1 MTNPVQQQG
10 SGQTMPCVRC
20 GSPVPRSSQFCLAC
34 GTPTSTR
41 SQAAAPGY
49 AGVPVQAAWQ
59 PTPVNAPILLSTIVP
74 ANYGRRFVAF
84 LIDGAFGGVLTTIF
98 ALPILWIVAASVA
111 PGSSSVDL
119 AGLPSALITLASG
132 LYPLAMLVLQ
142 AFTGFSLGKRIM
154 GLRIVKIETLIRPGI
169 GRMLLRG
176 VIVGA
181 SNIVVG
187 IGPLLVYLS
196 PLWDPTKRLRGWHD
210 RMSGTWVIDVT
221 KGPNPL
227 AKNAGEIVDDV
238 PPVEKSRRPKAAAQ
252 AAPVPAPTA
261 ASVAQAPV
269 VQSLSQAPDAY
280 SYAPPSVPAA
290 PAPAPASYAPAPA
303 APAAPPVA
311 PAPPARAF
319 SAPLSSAPLSSAL
332 PPSAPTFAATAPAV
346 SANPDVPSYP
356 FAAASGAP
364 AAPAVPAVPAVP
376 AAPAAP
382 AGPIEAIPSFDPLP
396 PFGGEDLDG
405 TKLSNSVPAQA
416 LPTGT
421 VTLLFDTGE
430 SYVIAGHGV
439 MGRDPVSPYG
449 APDDL
454 LVQVAGDTRSISKTH
469 LEFEV
474 QPGSIWVTD
483 RRSTNG
489 SAIVRA
495 DGVESPITPGQRMT
509 LRSGDRVRI
518 GTRVF
523 TLTVAP

>member
-1 MTNPVQQQG
+1 VTNPVQQQPA
-10 SGQTMPCVRC
+10 GQTLPCVRC

-41 SQAAAPGY
+41 SQAAALGES
-49 AGVPVQAAWQ
+49 GVPAQAAWQ
-59 PTPVNAPILLSTIVP
+59 PTPVHAPILLSTIVP
-74 ANYGRRFVAF
+74 ANYGRRVVAF
-84 LIDGAFGGVLTTIF
+84 LIDGAFGGVLTTII
-98 ALPILWIVAASVA
+98 ALPILWIVAASAA
-111 PGSSSVDL
+111 PGSGSVDL
-119 AGLPSALITLASG
+119 VGLPSALITLASG
-132 LYPLAMLVLQ
+132 LYPLAMLLLQ

-196 PLWDPTKRLRGWHD
+196 PLWDPTKRSRGWHD

-221 KGPNPL
+221 RGPNPL
-227 AKNAGEIVDDV
+227 AKDAGEIVDDV
-238 PPVEKSRRPKAAAQ
+238 PVVEKTRRPKAAGPD
-252 AAPVPAPTA
+252 APVAP
-261 ASVAQAPV
+261 VAQAPV
-269 VQSLSQAPDAY
+269 VQVLSQTPDAR
-280 SYAPPSVPAA
+280 SYAPPSVPAGAPPVASAPSAPAFSAPLA
-290 PAPAPASYAPAPA
+290 PAPPVPVNPDVPSYPFPAASGAVAPAAAPAPA
-303 APAAPPVA
+303 APAAP
-311 PAPPARAF
+311 
-319 SAPLSSAPLSSAL
+319 
-332 PPSAPTFAATAPAV
+332 
-346 SANPDVPSYP
+346 
-356 FAAASGAP
+356 
-364 AAPAVPAVPAVP
+364 
-376 AAPAAP
+376 
-382 AGPIEAIPSFDPLP
+382 IEAVPSFDPLP

-405 TKLSNSVPAQA
+405 TKLSNSVPAEA

-439 MGRDPVSPYG
+439 LGRDPVSPYG
-449 APDDL
+449 AAGDQ

-474 QPGSIWVTD
+474 QTGSIWVTD

>member
-1 MTNPVQQQG
+1 MTNPVQQG
-10 SGQTMPCVRC
+10 PAQTMPCVRC

-41 SQAAAPGY
+41 SQAAALGGPE
-49 AGVPVQAAWQ
+49 VPVQAAWQ

-74 ANYGRRFVAF
+74 ANYGRRVLAF
-84 LIDGAFGGVLTTIF
+84 LIDGAFGGVLTTII
-98 ALPILWIVAASVA
+98 ALPIIWIVAASVA
-111 PGSSSVDL
+111 PGSTFEL
-119 AGLPSALITLASG
+119 AGLPSALISLASG

-154 GLRIVKIETLIRPGI
+154 GLRIVKVEALIRPGL

-181 SNIVVG
+181 SNIVIG

-196 PLWDPTKRLRGWHD
+196 PLWDPSKRLRGWHD
-210 RMSGTWVIDVT
+210 RLSGTWVIDVT
-221 KGPNPL
+221 RGPNPL

-238 PPVEKSRRPKAAAQ
+238 PAVEKTRRPKAA
-252 AAPVPAPTA
+252 PVPAAVVPA
-261 ASVAQAPV
+261 APAAQAPV

-280 SYAPPSVPAA
+280 SYAPPSVAAAA
-290 PAPAPASYAPAPA
+290 PS
-303 APAAPPVA
+303 APPVA
-311 PAPPARAF
+311 PAP
-319 SAPLSSAPLSSAL
+319 
-332 PPSAPTFAATAPAV
+332 TAPPAPPV
-346 SANPDVPSYP
+346 PVNPDVPSYP
-356 FAAASGAP
+356 FPSASGT
-364 AAPAVPAVPAVP
+364 P

-382 AGPIEAIPSFDPLP
+382 VAPVAPAAPVAPPVPSGPIEAIPSFDPLP

-416 LPTGT
+416 LPAGT

-439 MGRDPVSPYG
+439 LGRDPVSPYG
-449 APDDL
+449 AADDM

-474 QPGSIWVTD
+474 QAGSIWVTD

>member
-1 MTNPVQQQG
+1 MTNPVQQG
-10 SGQTMPCVRC
+10 PGQTMPCVRC

-41 SQAAAPGY
+41 SQAAAL
-49 AGVPVQAAWQ
+49 AGPEVPVQAAWQ

-74 ANYGRRFVAF
+74 ANYGRRVLAF
-84 LIDGAFGGVLTTIF
+84 LIDGAFGGVLTTII
-98 ALPILWIVAASVA
+98 ALPIIWIAAASVA
-111 PGSSSVDL
+111 PGSAFDL
-119 AGLPSALITLASG
+119 AGLPSALISLAGG

-154 GLRIVKIETLIRPGI
+154 GLRIVKVETLIRPGI

-181 SNIVVG
+181 SNIVIG

-196 PLWDPTKRLRGWHD
+196 PLWDPWKRLRGWHD
-210 RMSGTWVIDVT
+210 RLSGTWVIDVT
-221 KGPNPL
+221 RGPNPL

-238 PPVEKSRRPKAAAQ
+238 PAVEKTRRPKAAAPVPS
-252 AAPVPAPTA
+252 AAP
-261 ASVAQAPV
+261 VAQAPV
-269 VQSLSQAPDAY
+269 VQSLSQAPDAF

-290 PAPAPASYAPAPA
+290 APS
-303 APAAPPVA
+303 APPVA
-311 PAPPARAF
+311 PAPPA
-319 SAPLSSAPLSSAL
+319 SAPPV
-332 PPSAPTFAATAPAV
+332 PV
-346 SANPDVPSYP
+346 NPDVPSYP
-356 FAAASGAP
+356 FAPASGAP
-364 AAPAVPAVPAVP
+364 AAPAVPP
-376 AAPAAP
+376 APAAP
-382 AGPIEAIPSFDPLP
+382 VTPAAQVTPVAPPAPSGPIEAIPSFDPLP

-416 LPTGT
+416 LPAGT

-439 MGRDPVSPYG
+439 LGRDPVSPYG
-449 APDDL
+449 AADDM

-474 QPGSIWVTD
+474 QVGSIWVTD

>member
-1 MTNPVQQQG
+1 MTNPVQQQAA
-10 SGQTMPCVRC
+10 GQSMPCVRC

-41 SQAAAPGY
+41 SQAVAFGGPE
-49 AGVPVQAAWQ
+49 VPVQAAWQ
-59 PTPVNAPILLSTIVP
+59 PTPVNAPILLSSIVP
-74 ANYGRRFVAF
+74 ANYGRRVVSF
-84 LIDGAFGGVLTTIF
+84 LIDGAFSGVLTSII
-98 ALPILWIVAASVA
+98 ALPILWIVASSVA
-111 PGSSSVDL
+111 PGSTLEL

-142 AFTGFSLGKRIM
+142 AFTGFSLGMRIM
-154 GLRIVKIETLIRPGI
+154 GLRIVKVEALIRPGL

-187 IGPLLVYLS
+187 VGPLLVYLS

-210 RMSGTWVIDVT
+210 RMSGTWVIDVK

-227 AKNAGEIVDDV
+227 APNAGEIIDDV
-238 PPVEKSRRPKAAAQ
+238 PTVQKSRRPSAAPGAPVSP
-252 AAPVPAPTA
+252 APVP
-261 ASVAQAPV
+261 QAPV
-269 VQSLSQAPDAY
+269 VEPIATAPDAY

-290 PAPAPASYAPAPA
+290 PSPAAQTPA
-303 APAAPPVA
+303 APFGTPAPSFAAP
-311 PAPPARAF
+311 
-319 SAPLSSAPLSSAL
+319 
-332 PPSAPTFAATAPAV
+332 
-346 SANPDVPSYP
+346 ANPDVPSYP
-356 FAAASGAP
+356 FASASVAPEAPPAVAAPS
-364 AAPAVPAVPAVP
+364 AAPAVPSVP
-376 AAPAAP
+376 AAPAA
-382 AGPIEAIPSFDPLP
+382 PIEAIPSFDPLP

-405 TKLSNSVPAQA
+405 TKLSNSLPAQA
-416 LPTGT
+416 LPSGT

-439 MGRDPVSPYG
+439 LGRDPVSPYG
-449 APDDL
+449 APEDQ

-474 QPGSIWVTD
+474 QAGSIWVTD

>member
-1 MTNPVQQQG
+1 MTNSAQQQG
-10 SGQTMPCVRC
+10 AGQMMPCVRC

-59 PTPVNAPILLSTIVP
+59 PTPVNAPILLSSIVP
-74 ANYGRRFVAF
+74 ANYGRRVGAF
-84 LIDGAFGGVLTTIF
+84 LIDGAFGGVLTTII

-111 PGSSSVDL
+111 PRSGAVDVS
-119 AGLPSALITLASG
+119 GLPSALITLASG

-154 GLRIVKIETLIRPGI
+154 GLRIVKVDSLIRAGI

-176 VIVGA
+176 VIIGA

-210 RMSGTWVIDVT
+210 RLSGTWVLDVT

-238 PPVEKSRRPKAAAQ
+238 PAVEKTRR
-252 AAPVPAPTA
+252 PTA
-261 ASVAQAPV
+261 AAVPDAPVTPIAQAPV
-269 VQSLSQAPDAY
+269 VQLLSQAPDAF
-280 SYAPPSVPAA
+280 SAA
-290 PAPAPASYAPAPA
+290 PAP
-303 APAAPPVA
+303 
-311 PAPPARAF
+311 
-319 SAPLSSAPLSSAL
+319 
-332 PPSAPTFAATAPAV
+332 
-346 SANPDVPSYP
+346 
-356 FAAASGAP
+356 
-364 AAPAVPAVPAVP
+364 
-376 AAPAAP
+376 APAAP

-430 SYVIAGHGV
+430 SHVIAGHGV
-439 MGRDPVSPYG
+439 LGRDPVSPYG
-449 APDDL
+449 APGDQ

-474 QPGSIWVTD
+474 QPGTIWVTD

-489 SAIVRA
+489 SALVRA
-495 DGVESPITPGQRMT
+495 DGVESPIVPGQRMT
-509 LRSGDRVRI
+509 LQSGDRVRI

>member
-1 MTNPVQQQG
+1 VTNPVQQQPT
-10 SGQTMPCVRC
+10 GQSMPCVRC

-41 SQAAAPGY
+41 SQTAAFGGPE
-49 AGVPVQAAWQ
+49 VPVQAAWQ
-59 PTPVNAPILLSTIVP
+59 PTPVNAPILLSSIVP
-74 ANYGRRFVAF
+74 SNYGRRVLAF
-84 LIDGAFGGVLTTIF
+84 LIDGAFGGVLTSII

-111 PGSSSVDL
+111 PGTTFEL
-119 AGLPSALITLASG
+119 AGLPSALITLANG

-154 GLRIVKIETLIRPGI
+154 GLRIVKVETLIRPGL

-181 SNIVVG
+181 SNIVIG

-210 RMSGTWVIDVT
+210 RLSGTWVIDVT

-238 PPVEKSRRPKAAAQ
+238 PVVQKTRRPAAAPDAS
-252 AAPVPAPTA
+252 AAPSPVPH
-261 ASVAQAPV
+261 APV
-269 VQSLSQAPDAY
+269 VEPIVQAPDAY

-290 PAPAPASYAPAPA
+290 PVPAAPAPSFAAPAPAFA
-303 APAAPPVA
+303 V
-311 PAPPARAF
+311 
-319 SAPLSSAPLSSAL
+319 PL
-332 PPSAPTFAATAPAV
+332 
-346 SANPDVPSYP
+346 NPDVPSYP
-356 FAAASGAP
+356 FPSASTAPEAP
-364 AAPAVPAVPAVP
+364 AAAVAPAPP
-376 AAPAAP
+376 AAPVA
-382 AGPIEAIPSFDPLP
+382 PIEAIPSFDPLP

-439 MGRDPVSPYG
+439 LGRDPVSPYG
-449 APDDL
+449 APRDQ

-474 QPGSIWVTD
+474 QAGSIWVTD

-489 SAIVRA
+489 SAILRA

>member
-1 MTNPVQQQG
+1 VTNPVQQQPT
-10 SGQTMPCVRC
+10 GQTLPCVRC

-41 SQAAAPGY
+41 SQAAALGES
-49 AGVPVQAAWQ
+49 GVPAQAAWQ
-59 PTPVNAPILLSTIVP
+59 PTPVHAPIPLSTIVP
-74 ANYGRRFVAF
+74 ANYGRRVVAF
-84 LIDGAFGGVLTTIF
+84 LIDGAFAGVLTTII
-98 ALPILWIVAASVA
+98 ALPILWIVAASAA
-111 PGSSSVDL
+111 PGGSLDL
-119 AGLPSALITLASG
+119 VGLPTALISLASG
-132 LYPLAMLVLQ
+132 LYPLAMLLLQ

-154 GLRIVKIETLIRPGI
+154 GLRIVKVESLIRPGI

-196 PLWDPTKRLRGWHD
+196 PLWDPTKRSRGWHD

-221 KGPNPL
+221 RGPNPL
-227 AKNAGEIVDDV
+227 AKDAGEIVDDV
-238 PPVEKSRRPKAAAQ
+238 PAIEKTRRPKAAAPD
-252 AAPVPAPTA
+252 APVAP
-261 ASVAQAPV
+261 VAQAPV
-269 VQSLSQAPDAY
+269 VQLLSQVPDAN
-280 SYAPPSVPAA
+280 SYAPPSAAAPVPTPA
-290 PAPAPASYAPAPA
+290 PAPAPSAPVFPAPA
-303 APAAPPVA
+303 SFSAPA
-311 PAPPARAF
+311 AF
-319 SAPLSSAPLSSAL
+319 SAPLAP
-332 PPSAPTFAATAPAV
+332 PPAV
-346 SANPDVPSYP
+346 PANPDVPSYP
-356 FAAASGAP
+356 FPAASGAS
-364 AAPAVPAVPAVP
+364 APSAPS
-376 AAPAAP
+376 APAAP
-382 AGPIEAIPSFDPLP
+382 IEAVPSFDPLP

-405 TKLSNSVPAQA
+405 TKLSNSVPAEA
-416 LPTGT
+416 LPAGT

-439 MGRDPVSPYG
+439 LGRDPVSPYG
-449 APDDL
+449 AAGDQ
-454 LVQVAGDTRSISKTH
+454 LVQVGGDTRSISKTH

-509 LRSGDRVRI
+509 VRSGDRIRI

-523 TLTVAP
+523 TLTVAA

>member
-1 MTNPVQQQG
+1 VTNPVQQG
-10 SGQTMPCVRC
+10 TGQTMPCVRC

-41 SQAAAPGY
+41 SQAAALGAPE
-49 AGVPVQAAWQ
+49 VPAQAAWQ

-74 ANYGRRFVAF
+74 ANYGRRVLAF
-84 LIDGAFGGVLTTIF
+84 LIDGAFGGVLTTII
-98 ALPILWIVAASVA
+98 ALPILWIVAATLP

-119 AGLPSALITLASG
+119 SGLPSALITLAGG

-142 AFTGFSLGKRIM
+142 AFTGFSLGKRIL
-154 GLRIVKIETLIRPGI
+154 GLRIVKVETLIRPGL

-181 SNIVVG
+181 SNIVIA

-196 PLWDPTKRLRGWHD
+196 PLWDPSKRLRGWHD
-210 RMSGTWVIDVT
+210 RLAGTWVIDVT

-238 PPVEKSRRPKAAAQ
+238 PAVEKTRRPKAAAPDA
-252 AAPVPAPTA
+252 AAPVAPAP
-261 ASVAQAPV
+261 VAQAPV

-290 PAPAPASYAPAPA
+290 APA
-303 APAAPPVA
+303 AAPVAPAASAFSAPLAPVLPPAAPPV
-311 PAPPARAF
+311 
-319 SAPLSSAPLSSAL
+319 L
-332 PPSAPTFAATAPAV
+332 
-346 SANPDVPSYP
+346 ANPDVPSYP
-356 FAAASGAP
+356 FASASGAP
-364 AAPAVPAVPAVP
+364 AAPAAFAEPAVP
-376 AAPAAP
+376 AAPS
-382 AGPIEAIPSFDPLP
+382 GPIEAIPSFDPLP

-439 MGRDPVSPYG
+439 LGRDPVSPYG
-449 APDDL
+449 AAGDM

-474 QPGSIWVTD
+474 QAGSIWVTD

-509 LRSGDRVRI
+509 VRSGDRVRI

>member
-1 MTNPVQQQG
+1 MTNPVQQQNA
-10 SGQTMPCVRC
+10 GQSTPCVRC

-41 SQAAAPGY
+41 SQAAAFGGPE
-49 AGVPVQAAWQ
+49 VPVQAAWQ

-74 ANYGRRFVAF
+74 ANYGRRVVAF
-84 LIDGAFGGVLTTIF
+84 LIDGAFGGVLTSII

-111 PGSSSVDL
+111 PGSTFELS
-119 AGLPSALITLASG
+119 GLPSALITLAG
-132 LYPLAMLVLQ
+132 GIYPLAMLVLQ

-154 GLRIVKIETLIRPGI
+154 GLRIVKVETLIRPGL

-181 SNIVVG
+181 SNIVIG

-196 PLWDPTKRLRGWHD
+196 PLWDPSKRLRGWHD

-227 AKNAGEIVDDV
+227 AKNAGEVVDDV
-238 PPVEKSRRPKAAAQ
+238 PAVVKTRRPVAAPA
-252 AAPVPAPTA
+252 ATASPAPVP
-261 ASVAQAPV
+261 QAPV
-269 VQSLSQAPDAY
+269 VEPIATTPDAY
-280 SYAPPSVPAA
+280 SYAPRSAPAA
-290 PAPAPASYAPAPA
+290 PAPAPQAPAPA
-303 APAAPPVA
+303 PSAPVFGAPPAAP
-311 PAPPARAF
+311 
-319 SAPLSSAPLSSAL
+319 
-332 PPSAPTFAATAPAV
+332 T
-346 SANPDVPSYP
+346 NPDVPSYP
-356 FAAASGAP
+356 FPPASAAPVAPAEP
-364 AAPAVPAVPAVP
+364 AAPAEL
-376 AAPAAP
+376 AAPAA
-382 AGPIEAIPSFDPLP
+382 PIEAIPSFDPLP

-439 MGRDPVSPYG
+439 LGRDPVSPYG
-449 APDDL
+449 APEDQ

-489 SAIVRA
+489 SAILRA

>member
-1 MTNPVQQQG
+1 MTNPVQQG
-10 SGQTMPCVRC
+10 PAQTMPCVRC

-41 SQAAAPGY
+41 SQAAALGGPE
-49 AGVPVQAAWQ
+49 VPVQAAWQ

-74 ANYGRRFVAF
+74 ANYGRRVLAF
-84 LIDGAFGGVLTTIF
+84 LIDGAFGGVLTTII
-98 ALPILWIVAASVA
+98 ALPIIWIAAASVA
-111 PGSSSVDL
+111 PGSTFEL
-119 AGLPSALITLASG
+119 AGLPSTLISLASG

-154 GLRIVKIETLIRPGI
+154 GLRIVKVETLIRPGL

-181 SNIVVG
+181 SNIVIG

-196 PLWDPTKRLRGWHD
+196 PLWDPSKRLRGWHD
-210 RMSGTWVIDVT
+210 RLSGTWVIDVT
-221 KGPNPL
+221 RGPNPL

-238 PPVEKSRRPKAAAQ
+238 PAVEKTRRPKAAAPVAAAVVP
-252 AAPVPAPTA
+252 AAPA
-261 ASVAQAPV
+261 AQAPV

-280 SYAPPSVPAA
+280 SYAPPSVAAAA
-290 PAPAPASYAPAPA
+290 PP
-303 APAAPPVA
+303 APPVA
-311 PAPPARAF
+311 PAPPA
-319 SAPLSSAPLSSAL
+319 
-332 PPSAPTFAATAPAV
+332 PPVPV
-346 SANPDVPSYP
+346 NPDVPSYP
-356 FAAASGAP
+356 FPSASGAP
-364 AAPAVPAVPAVP
+364 AAPA
-376 AAPAAP
+376 APAAP
-382 AGPIEAIPSFDPLP
+382 IAPAPPVAPPVPSGPIEAIPSFDPLP

-416 LPTGT
+416 LPAGT

-439 MGRDPVSPYG
+439 LGRDPVSPYG
-449 APDDL
+449 AADDM

-474 QPGSIWVTD
+474 QAGSIWVTD

>member
-1 MTNPVQQQG
+1 MTNTVQQG
-10 SGQTMPCVRC
+10 AGQTMPCVRC

-41 SQAAAPGY
+41 SQAAAFGGPE
-49 AGVPVQAAWQ
+49 VPVQAAWQ

-74 ANYGRRFVAF
+74 ANYGRRVVAF
-84 LIDGAFGGVLTTIF
+84 LIDGAFGGLLTSII

-111 PGSSSVDL
+111 PGSTFEL

-132 LYPLAMLVLQ
+132 LYPLAMVVLQ
-142 AFTGFSLGKRIM
+142 AFTGFSFGKRIM
-154 GLRIVKIETLIRPGI
+154 GLRIVKVEALVRPGL

-196 PLWDPTKRLRGWHD
+196 PLWDQTKRLRGWHD
-210 RMSGTWVIDVT
+210 RLSGTWVIDVT

-227 AKNAGEIVDDV
+227 AKNAGEIIDDV
-238 PPVEKSRRPKAAAQ
+238 PAVEKSRRPAAAPGAP
-252 AAPVPAPTA
+252 AASAPPAPMPVP
-261 ASVAQAPV
+261 QAPV
-269 VQSLSQAPDAY
+269 
-280 SYAPPSVPAA
+280 AA
-290 PAPAPASYAPAPA
+290 P
-303 APAAPPVA
+303 
-311 PAPPARAF
+311 PAPPA
-319 SAPLSSAPLSSAL
+319 
-332 PPSAPTFAATAPAV
+332 PPVPTFAVP
-346 SANPDVPSYP
+346 ANPDVPSYP
-356 FAAASGAP
+356 FASASGAP
-364 AAPAVPAVPAVP
+364 AAPSVPVEPVEP
-376 AAPAAP
+376 VAPAAP

-405 TKLSNSVPAQA
+405 TKLSNSVPKQA

-439 MGRDPVSPYG
+439 LGRDPVSPYG
-449 APDDL
+449 APGDQ

-474 QPGSIWVTD
+474 QAGSIWVTD

>member
-1 MTNPVQQQG
+1 MTNPVQQG
-10 SGQTMPCVRC
+10 PAQTMPCVRC

-41 SQAAAPGY
+41 SQAAALGGPE
-49 AGVPVQAAWQ
+49 VPVQAAWQ

-74 ANYGRRFVAF
+74 ANYGRRVLAF
-84 LIDGAFGGVLTTIF
+84 LIDGAFGGVLTTII
-98 ALPILWIVAASVA
+98 ALPIIWIAAASVA
-111 PGSSSVDL
+111 PGSTLDL
-119 AGLPSALITLASG
+119 AGLPSALISLAGG

-154 GLRIVKIETLIRPGI
+154 GLRIVKVESLIRPGI

-181 SNIVVG
+181 SNIVIG

-196 PLWDPTKRLRGWHD
+196 PLWDPSKRLRGWHD
-210 RMSGTWVIDVT
+210 RLSGTWVIDVT
-221 KGPNPL
+221 RGPNPL

-238 PPVEKSRRPKAAAQ
+238 PAVAKTRRPKAA
-252 AAPVPAPTA
+252 PVPTPVAP
-261 ASVAQAPV
+261 ASPVAQAPV
-269 VQSLSQAPDAY
+269 VQSLSQAPDAF

-290 PAPAPASYAPAPA
+290 APS
-303 APAAPPVA
+303 APPVA
-311 PAPPARAF
+311 PAPPAPAF
-319 SAPLSSAPLSSAL
+319 SAPLASAL
-332 PPSAPTFAATAPAV
+332 PSAAPTFAAPAPAAAPPV
-346 SANPDVPSYP
+346 PVNPDVPSYP
-356 FAAASGAP
+356 FAPASGAP
-364 AAPAVPAVPAVP
+364 AAPAAPTAPVTPAAPV
-376 AAPAAP
+376 APAAP
-382 AGPIEAIPSFDPLP
+382 SGPIEAIPSFDPLP

-439 MGRDPVSPYG
+439 LGRDPVSPYG
-449 APDDL
+449 AADDM

-474 QPGSIWVTD
+474 QAGSIWVTD

>member
-1 MTNPVQQQG
+1 VTIPVQQQG
-10 SGQTMPCVRC
+10 AGQTLPCVRC

-34 GTPTSTR
+34 GTPTATR
-41 SQAAAPGY
+41 SQAAALGAPE
-49 AGVPVQAAWQ
+49 VPVQAAWQ

-74 ANYGRRFVAF
+74 ANYGRRVVAF
-84 LIDGAFGGVLTTIF
+84 LIDGAFGGVVTTII

-119 AGLPSALITLASG
+119 TGLPSALITLAGG

-154 GLRIVKIETLIRPGI
+154 GLRIVKVETLIRPGL

-196 PLWDPTKRLRGWHD
+196 PLWDPTTRLRGWHD

-238 PPVEKSRRPKAAAQ
+238 PAAEKTRRPKAAAAAP
-252 AAPVPAPTA
+252 AAPVPAAGPP
-261 ASVAQAPV
+261 APV

-280 SYAPPSVPAA
+280 SYAPPIVPAPAPVAPPVVAVNPAVPSYPSEPASVAPAAPVPSAPPVAA
-290 PAPAPASYAPAPA
+290 PAPVAPA
-303 APAAPPVA
+303 APAA
-311 PAPPARAF
+311 
-319 SAPLSSAPLSSAL
+319 
-332 PPSAPTFAATAPAV
+332 
-346 SANPDVPSYP
+346 
-356 FAAASGAP
+356 
-364 AAPAVPAVPAVP
+364 
-376 AAPAAP
+376 
-382 AGPIEAIPSFDPLP
+382 PIEAIPSFDPLP
-396 PFGGEDLDG
+396 PFSGEDLDG

-416 LPTGT
+416 LPSGT

-430 SYVIAGHGV
+430 SHVIAGHGV
-439 MGRDPVSPYG
+439 LGRDPVSPYG
-449 APDDL
+449 ATGDM

-474 QPGSIWVTD
+474 QAGSIWVTD

-495 DGVESPITPGQRMT
+495 DGVESPITPGQRIPV
-509 LRSGDRVRI
+509 RSGDRVRI

>member
-1 MTNPVQQQG
+1 MTNPVQQG
-10 SGQTMPCVRC
+10 PAQTMPCVRC

-41 SQAAAPGY
+41 SQAAALGGPE
-49 AGVPVQAAWQ
+49 VPVQAAWQ
-59 PTPVNAPILLSTIVP
+59 PTPVNAPILISTIVP
-74 ANYGRRFVAF
+74 ANYGRRVLAF
-84 LIDGAFGGVLTTIF
+84 LIDGAFGGVLTTII
-98 ALPILWIVAASVA
+98 ALPIIWIAAASVA
-111 PGSSSVDL
+111 PGSTFEL
-119 AGLPSALITLASG
+119 AGLPYTLISLASG

-154 GLRIVKIETLIRPGI
+154 GLRTVKVEALIRPGL

-181 SNIVVG
+181 SNIVIG

-196 PLWDPTKRLRGWHD
+196 PLWDPSKRLRGWHD
-210 RMSGTWVIDVT
+210 RLSGTWVIDVT
-221 KGPNPL
+221 RGPNPL

-238 PPVEKSRRPKAAAQ
+238 PAVEKTRRPKAA
-252 AAPVPAPTA
+252 PVPAAVVPA
-261 ASVAQAPV
+261 APAAQAPV

-280 SYAPPSVPAA
+280 SYAPPSVAAAA
-290 PAPAPASYAPAPA
+290 PS
-303 APAAPPVA
+303 APPVA
-311 PAPPARAF
+311 PAP
-319 SAPLSSAPLSSAL
+319 SAPPV
-332 PPSAPTFAATAPAV
+332 PV
-346 SANPDVPSYP
+346 NPDVPSYP
-356 FAAASGAP
+356 FPSASGT
-364 AAPAVPAVPAVP
+364 P

-382 AGPIEAIPSFDPLP
+382 VAPVAPAAPVAPPVPSGPIEAIPSFDPLP

-416 LPTGT
+416 LPAGT

-439 MGRDPVSPYG
+439 LGRDPVSPYG
-449 APDDL
+449 AADDM

-474 QPGSIWVTD
+474 QAGSIWVTD

>member
-1 MTNPVQQQG
+1 MTNPVQQG
-10 SGQTMPCVRC
+10 PAQTMPCVRC

-41 SQAAAPGY
+41 SQAAALGGPE
-49 AGVPVQAAWQ
+49 VPVQAAWQ

-74 ANYGRRFVAF
+74 ANYGRRVLAF
-84 LIDGAFGGVLTTIF
+84 LIDGAFGGVLTTII
-98 ALPILWIVAASVA
+98 ALPIIWIAAASVA
-111 PGSSSVDL
+111 PGSTFEL
-119 AGLPSALITLASG
+119 AGLPFALISLASG

-154 GLRIVKIETLIRPGI
+154 GLRIVKVETLIRPGL

-181 SNIVVG
+181 SNIVIG

-196 PLWDPTKRLRGWHD
+196 PLWDPSKRLRGWHD
-210 RMSGTWVIDVT
+210 RLSGTWVIDVT
-221 KGPNPL
+221 RGPNPL

-238 PPVEKSRRPKAAAQ
+238 PAVEKTRRPKAAA
-252 AAPVPAPTA
+252 PVPAAVVPA
-261 ASVAQAPV
+261 APAAQAPV

-280 SYAPPSVPAA
+280 SYAPPSVAAA
-290 PAPAPASYAPAPA
+290 PPS
-303 APAAPPVA
+303 APPVA
-311 PAPPARAF
+311 PAPPA
-319 SAPLSSAPLSSAL
+319 
-332 PPSAPTFAATAPAV
+332 PPVPV
-346 SANPDVPSYP
+346 NPDVPSYP
-356 FAAASGAP
+356 FASASGAP
-364 AAPAVPAVPAVP
+364 AAPAAPV
-376 AAPAAP
+376 APAAP
-382 AGPIEAIPSFDPLP
+382 PVSSGPIEAIPSFDPLP

-405 TKLSNSVPAQA
+405 TKLSNSMPAQA
-416 LPTGT
+416 LPAGT

-439 MGRDPVSPYG
+439 LGRDPVSPYG
-449 APDDL
+449 AADDM

-474 QPGSIWVTD
+474 QAGSIWVTD

>member
-1 MTNPVQQQG
+1 
-10 SGQTMPCVRC
+10 
-20 GSPVPRSSQFCLAC
+20 
-34 GTPTSTR
+34 
-41 SQAAAPGY
+41 
-49 AGVPVQAAWQ
+49 
-59 PTPVNAPILLSTIVP
+59 
-74 ANYGRRFVAF
+74 
-84 LIDGAFGGVLTTIF
+84 
-98 ALPILWIVAASVA
+98 
-111 PGSSSVDL
+111 
-119 AGLPSALITLASG
+119 
-132 LYPLAMLVLQ
+132 VLQ

-154 GLRIVKIETLIRPGI
+154 GLRIVKVETLIRPGL

-181 SNIVVG
+181 SNIVIG

-210 RMSGTWVIDVT
+210 RLSGTWVIDVT

-238 PPVEKSRRPKAAAQ
+238 PAVQKSRRPAAAPD
-252 AAPVPAPTA
+252 ASSAPSPVPH
-261 ASVAQAPV
+261 APV
-269 VQSLSQAPDAY
+269 VEPIAQAPDAY

-290 PAPAPASYAPAPA
+290 PAPAAPAPSFAAPAPA
-303 APAAPPVA
+303 FAV
-311 PAPPARAF
+311 
-319 SAPLSSAPLSSAL
+319 PL
-332 PPSAPTFAATAPAV
+332 
-346 SANPDVPSYP
+346 NPDVPSYP
-356 FAAASGAP
+356 FPSASAAPAVPPVAEAP
-364 AAPAVPAVPAVP
+364 AAPAA
-376 AAPAAP
+376 
-382 AGPIEAIPSFDPLP
+382 PIEAIPSFDPLP

-439 MGRDPVSPYG
+439 LGRDPVSPYG
-449 APDDL
+449 APGDQ

-474 QPGSIWVTD
+474 QAGSIWVTD

-489 SAIVRA
+489 SAILRA